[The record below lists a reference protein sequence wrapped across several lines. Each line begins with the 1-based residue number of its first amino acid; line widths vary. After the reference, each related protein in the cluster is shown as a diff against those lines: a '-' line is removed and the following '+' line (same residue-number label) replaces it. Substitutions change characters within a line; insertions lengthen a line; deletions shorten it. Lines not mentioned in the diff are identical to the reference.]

1 MMYKH
6 MLTAR
11 LYVIVSGWIGGMLLS
26 SYSPNQDTS
35 PVEGTSAFSEKNTP
49 DSSEETIWRK
59 LSLIDGDGPQS
70 YTEVI
75 DHFAQALNTNGG
87 QSVIDFTR
95 NIHRIAEQNNWQHN
109 GFNWAIQKDST
120 GLMKLC
126 MSAIPSMQPGYLDK
140 SCSEAYKEQYDKYLR
155 EAKNESKGAA
165 VFVSHSKRILSIP
178 VGPFLTVYHFSKEA
192 TDEQII
198 KFWSATIN
206 SLKSFG
212 PEKLLEISIHT
223 GSNYG
228 QTVAHFHLRF
238 TVKETYH
245 DELKACQ
252 TYKPKL
258 KK

>member
-11 LYVIVSGWIGGMLLS
+11 LYIIVSCWIGGMLLS
-26 SYSPNQDTS
+26 GCGDSNRNTS
-35 PVEGTSAFSEKNTP
+35 PVERTSDSAEK
-49 DSSEETIWRK
+49 TIWRK
-59 LSLIDGDGPQS
+59 LSLIDGNGPQS

-87 QSVIDFTR
+87 QSVINFTR
-95 NIHRIAEQNNWQHN
+95 NIHRIAEQHHWEHD

-212 PEKLLEISIHT
+212 PEKLEKISIHT
-223 GSNYG
+223 GSRYR

-238 TVKETYH
+238 TVKEPYRKK
-245 DELKACQ
+245 LKAR
-252 TYKPKL
+252 TRIAPK
-258 KK
+258 